1 LFRQCACHVVDEMA
15 SGSDEHGEAGIGPET
30 LRIHDWVPEG

>member
-1 LFRQCACHVVDEMA
+1 MLNEMV

>member
-1 LFRQCACHVVDEMA
+1 LFRQCARHVLDETV
-15 SGSDEHGEAGIGPET
+15 SGSDDLGEAGIGSET

>member
-1 LFRQCACHVVDEMA
+1 VLDEMA
-15 SGSDEHGEAGIGPET
+15 SNNDNLGEAGVGPKT